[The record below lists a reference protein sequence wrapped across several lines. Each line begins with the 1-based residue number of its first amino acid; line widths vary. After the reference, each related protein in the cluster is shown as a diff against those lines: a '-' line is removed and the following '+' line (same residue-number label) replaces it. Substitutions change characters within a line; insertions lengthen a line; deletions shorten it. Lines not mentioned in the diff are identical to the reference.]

1 MAILFNQENVFENV
15 PIEEM
20 AKYFISRIDLKP
32 FYDSQRLL
40 VNELGEIK
48 VEYYKGSVFF
58 FDHKHLNDESINKL
72 EEVTRVLQ
80 NAYNYSNKF
89 FENRFNLGKLYFS
102 ITDGEIEIHLES
114 PNKDCSIDF
123 NRQALLRSIK
133 MSQQENSIREATAKL
148 LSIIPTNH
156 LSSAANFNSDTTPN
170 VDFKDSDIH
179 FANDNKL
186 FTESLQ
192 NKASPVI
199 KDHKKSHTGTY
210 QESKANQ
217 STQHSTNSR

>member
-1 MAILFNQENVFENV
+1 MAILFNQDNVFENV

-32 FYDSQRLL
+32 FYDSQKLL

-58 FDHKHLNDESINKL
+58 FEHKHLNDESINKL
-72 EEVTRVLQ
+72 EEVTKVLQ

-156 LSSAANFNSDTTPN
+156 LSSAANVNSNTTPN
-170 VDFKDSDIH
+170 VDFNISDIH
-179 FANDNKL
+179 LANDNKL
-186 FTESLQ
+186 LTEPLSNREAL
-192 NKASPVI
+192 ASR
-199 KDHKKSHTGTY
+199 DYKKSHMEIY
-210 QESKANQ
+210 KDSKANQ

>member
-1 MAILFNQENVFENV
+1 MAIISNQGNIFENATV
-15 PIEEM
+15 EEM
-20 AKYFISRIDLKP
+20 AKFFISIVDLKP
-32 FYDSQRLL
+32 FYELL

-48 VEYYKGSVFF
+48 VEYYKGSFSFF
-58 FDHKHLNDESINKL
+58 EEEYLNEANITKL
-72 EEVTRVLQ
+72 KKVTGVLQ

-148 LSIIPTNH
+148 LSIIPTSH
-156 LSSAANFNSDTTPN
+156 LSSAANVNSDTTPN
-170 VDFKDSDIH
+170 VDFNISDIH
-179 FANDNKL
+179 LANDNKL
-186 FTESLQ
+186 LTEPLSNREAL
-192 NKASPVI
+192 AS
-199 KDHKKSHTGTY
+199 KNYKKSHTEIY
-210 QESKANQ
+210 KDSKANQ
-217 STQHSTNSR
+217 SAQHSTNSR

>member
-1 MAILFNQENVFENV
+1 MAILFNRENVFETV
-15 PIEEM
+15 AVEEM
-20 AKYFISRIDLKP
+20 AKYFISRVDLKP
-32 FYDSQRLL
+32 FYDLQKLL

-48 VEYYKGSVFF
+48 VEYYKGSVSF
-58 FDHKHLNDESINKL
+58 FDDNHLNEANITKL
-72 EEVTRVLQ
+72 RKVTGVLLD
-80 NAYNYSNKF
+80 AYTYSGKF
-89 FENRFNLGKLYFS
+89 FDNCLNLGKVYFYVNE
-102 ITDGEIEIHLES
+102 GEIEIHLES

-133 MSQQENSIREATAKL
+133 MSQQENLIKEATARL
-148 LSIIPTNH
+148 LSIIPVSS
-156 LSSAANFNSDTTPN
+156 LSSAANINPDTSPK

-192 NKASPVI
+192 NKALPPL
-199 KDHKKSHTGTY
+199 KSHTEKY

-217 STQHSTNSR
+217 SEQRCY